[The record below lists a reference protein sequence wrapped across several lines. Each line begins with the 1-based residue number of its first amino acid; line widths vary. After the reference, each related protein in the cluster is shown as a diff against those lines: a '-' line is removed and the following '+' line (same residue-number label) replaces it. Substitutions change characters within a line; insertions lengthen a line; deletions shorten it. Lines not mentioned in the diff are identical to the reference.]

1 MQPIVK
7 TLVFVVAITFFALAV
22 PSVQA
27 NSVQNTTQS
36 SGIDPTKLPTT
47 IFATEK
53 GFFTGILTGKLGST
67 SGHNSTLP
75 ERATLLVLGG
85 SLAGFATGARRR
97 ATRLKRMGEV
107 SVRVPSESLADDVDR
122 NHLLA

>member
-7 TLVFVVAITFFALAV
+7 TLVFVVAITFFALAT

-27 NSVQNTTQS
+27 NSVQNTSQT
-36 SGIDPTKLPTT
+36 SGIDLTKLPTT

-67 SGHNSTLP
+67 SGQNTTLP
-75 ERATLLVLGG
+75 ERTTLLLLGG
-85 SLAGFATGARRR
+85 SLAGFATEARRR
-97 ATRLKRMGEV
+97 ATRLKRMGKV
-107 SVRVPSESLADDVDR
+107 SARVPSE
-122 NHLLA
+122 